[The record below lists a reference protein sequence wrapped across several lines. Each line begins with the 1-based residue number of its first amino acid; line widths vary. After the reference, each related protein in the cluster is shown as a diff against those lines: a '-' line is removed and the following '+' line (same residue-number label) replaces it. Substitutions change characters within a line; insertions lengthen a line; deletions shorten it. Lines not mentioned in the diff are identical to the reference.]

1 MNAVLQEP
9 QQQQQQQNNP
19 HNGIISTQ
27 RILLEGYKEVF
38 RRDLELGKHVYDTSQ
53 MPIQLQLEESGQP
66 CELS

>member
-9 QQQQQQQNNP
+9 QQQQQQQQNNP

-53 MPIQLQLEESGQP
+53 MPIQLKL
-66 CELS
+66 CRRIWATL

>member
-9 QQQQQQQNNP
+9 QQQQKQNNP

-53 MPIQLQLEESGQP
+53 MPIQLKL
-66 CELS
+66 CRRIWATL